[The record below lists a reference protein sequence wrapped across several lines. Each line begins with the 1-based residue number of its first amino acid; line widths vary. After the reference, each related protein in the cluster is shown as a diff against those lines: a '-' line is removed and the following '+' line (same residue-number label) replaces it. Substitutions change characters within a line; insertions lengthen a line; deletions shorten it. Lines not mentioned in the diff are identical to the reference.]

1 MKKLP
6 FPSERLHVLIP
17 VVLGILITGLLI
29 FLSARIPIAPL
40 HPAGQSQFAKAT
52 VTKVISNDDSN
63 QSVNTGTPG
72 NQVVELKI
80 TSGPFSGKSCQAISP
95 NVSNS
100 GAHCVPGLNVI
111 ARIVPRPDGQFSATV
126 YNYDRGIF
134 LWVLIGLFFFLLCL
148 TGGKKG
154 ITSSAALI
162 FTFVCIVFLYI
173 PLMYIGVSPFWA
185 ASLAAAV
192 ITCMTMFLIGGW
204 SSKTV
209 CSIVGTLAGILAAGL
224 TAQLFG
230 TLAHISGLN
239 VSEFEVLAY
248 IGMYSKLNVS
258 EVLFS
263 GILIS
268 SLGAVMDISMSVA
281 SVVSEIHSTAPELS
295 AKELFQ
301 SGMRVGRDMM
311 GTMSAT
317 LILAYA
323 GGSINTLIIIY
334 AYSMPY
340 LQYINGYDIGIN
352 ILSGISGAIGVIL
365 TVPFVSAVSAFI
377 MTRREKR

>member
-1 MKKLP
+1 M
-6 FPSERLHVLIP
+6 
-17 VVLGILITGLLI
+17 
-29 FLSARIPIAPL
+29 
-40 HPAGQSQFAKAT
+40 
-52 VTKVISNDDSN
+52 
-63 QSVNTGTPG
+63 
-72 NQVVELKI
+72 
-80 TSGPFSGKSCQAISP
+80 
-95 NVSNS
+95 
-100 GAHCVPGLNVI
+100 
-111 ARIVPRPDGQFSATV
+111 
-126 YNYDRGIF
+126 
-134 LWVLIGLFFFLLCL
+134 
-148 TGGKKG
+148 
-154 ITSSAALI
+154 
-162 FTFVCIVFLYI
+162 
-173 PLMYIGVSPFWA
+173 GVSPFWA

-281 SVVSEIHSTAPELS
+281 SVVSEIHCTAPELS

>member
-1 MKKLP
+1 MKKLS

-17 VVLGILITGLLI
+17 VVLGILIAGLLI
-29 FLSARIPIAPL
+29 FLNAKIPIAPL

-52 VTKVISNDDSN
+52 VTKIISSDAD
-63 QSVNTGTPG
+63 QSVNAGTQG

-100 GAHCVPGLNVI
+100 GAYCVPGLKVI
-111 ARIVPRPDGQFSATV
+111 ARIVARPGGQFTATV
-126 YNYDRGIF
+126 YNYDRGVF
-134 LWVLIGLFFFLLCL
+134 LWILIGLFFFLLCL
-148 TGGKKG
+148 IGGKKG
-154 ITSSAALI
+154 VTSSAALI
-162 FTFVCIVFLYI
+162 FTFVCIIFLYI

-192 ITCMTMFLIGGW
+192 ITCMTMFLVGGW

-230 TLAHISGLN
+230 SLAHISGMN
-239 VSEFEVLAY
+239 VSEIEVLAY
-248 IGMYSKLNVS
+248 IGTYSKLNVS

-295 AKELFQ
+295 AKELFR

-323 GGSINTLIIIY
+323 GGSINTLIILY

-340 LQYINGYDIGIN
+340 LQYMNGYDIAIEV
-352 ILSGISGAIGVIL
+352 LSGISGAIGVIL
-365 TVPFVSAVSAFI
+365 TVPFVSAVSSFL
-377 MTRREKR
+377 MTRRKKM